1 MSSLPIN
8 WGAVNTGD
16 EQGLE
21 RRGAR
26 LKCCSVARQIV
37 CWLAS
42 RAENITRKACLS
54 EYC

>member
-21 RRGAR
+21 RRGACPE
-26 LKCCSVARQIV
+26 CCSAARQVV
-37 CWLAS
+37 CWL
-42 RAENITRKACLS
+42 RAENITRKDCLS